1 MKVNQMKA
9 FGIWILHLI
18 QFNKFPVHK
27 FIKVSMYDFRLN
39 KREREREGRSLFEMC
54 PRCKLK
60 NGTEI

>member
-9 FGIWILHLI
+9 FGIWILYLI

-39 KREREREGRSLFEMC
+39 KRDREGRSLFEMC
-54 PRCKLK
+54 PRGKLK